1 MFRHT
6 YLVGSYNE
14 NKRLTVE
21 VPKMSKM
28 YENEPLLYVEQPEFK
43 KPVSQM
49 QEEYISYSTEE
60 EKTEV
65 NEKQAINGSFKNL
78 SIDEKISYLVDLPK
92 EFIQM
97 KCKVETKNETF
108 RGSIER
114 RFEDKIEFT
123 NAGRQRVTIAINDI
137 ESIELIG
144 L

>member
-1 MFRHT
+1 
-6 YLVGSYNE
+6 
-14 NKRLTVE
+14 
-21 VPKMSKM
+21 MSKM